1 MLVLKSVNFEQQ
13 HFQHHQL
20 APTHPAQTE
29 WMIGRSTTCHL
40 VLSNPEVSRVHAR
53 IVYADEMYYFI
64 DVGSTSGSLINGE
77 AVPAH
82 QKYLLHLGDLLQLG
96 ETFLYV
102 EDLAPPV
109 APASTSPSAIEPV
122 LSVPAANQPWN
133 NEDLQCRCCR
143 IVNET
148 SDVKTFY
155 FVAEPQKLFHY
166 APGQFVNLQV
176 EINGQSVIRPYSISS
191 SPTRPHYL
199 SITVKRVASPP
210 AQPGVPTGLVSN
222 WLHDHLKVG
231 DRVTLLG
238 GSCGDFT
245 CLPDLPPK
253 LLLISAGSGITPM
266 MSMSR
271 WIQDTLVDCDVVFL
285 HSARHIDDIIFQS
298 ELEIMSAQMPNFH
311 LAVTLTQQ
319 PRGRAWMGFTGRIS
333 EVLLQLAVPDLHDRA
348 VFVCGPDSFMQS
360 VRSLL
365 KTLQFSMQNY
375 KEESFGSSPSTPMH
389 SIPVEALQ
397 PVSERD
403 TFTGQVSMMETAAPA
418 IHFIKSE
425 QRVPAD
431 GTASILEVAEQ
442 EGISI
447 RHACRVGA
455 CGACKIRL
463 HHGKVRYDASPKAL
477 SDMDEKAGY
486 ALACVAYPV
495 NEVAI
500 EA

>member
-20 APTHPAQTE
+20 ALTHPDQTE
-29 WMIGRSTTCHL
+29 WVIGRSTTCHL
-40 VLSNPEVSRVHAR
+40 VLSNPEVSRIHAR
-53 IVYADEMYYFI
+53 IVYADEKYYFI

-77 AVPAH
+77 AVPAQ

-109 APASTSPSAIEPV
+109 APAPTSPPVMEPV
-122 LSVPAANQPWN
+122 LPAPTATQPWN
-133 NEDLQCRCCR
+133 NEDVQGICCR
-143 IVNET
+143 IVDET

-155 FVAEPQKLFHY
+155 FIAEPQKLFHY
-166 APGQFVNLQV
+166 APGQFINLQV

-191 SPTRPHYL
+191 SPTRPHHL
-199 SITVKRVASPP
+199 SITVKRVASPSDLPGAP
-210 AQPGVPTGLVSN
+210 AGLVSN

-231 DRVTLLG
+231 DRVKFIG
-238 GSCGDFT
+238 GACGDFT
-245 CLPDLPPK
+245 CLPNLPPK

-271 WIQDTLVDCDVVFL
+271 WVHDTLVDCDVVFL
-285 HSARHIDDIIFQS
+285 HSARNVDDIIFRT
-298 ELEIMSAQMPNFH
+298 ELETMSAQMPNFH

-319 PRGRAWMGFTGRIS
+319 PRGRAWMGLTGRIS
-333 EVLLQLAVPDLHDRA
+333 EVLLQFAAPDLHDRA
-348 VFVCGPDSFMQS
+348 IFVCGPDSFMRS

-365 KTLQFSMQNY
+365 KTLQFPMQNY
-375 KEESFGSSPSTPMH
+375 KEESFGGRPSTPMH
-389 SIPVEALQ
+389 SVPVPDLQ
-397 PVSERD
+397 PASERD
-403 TFTGQVSMMETAAPA
+403 TFTGQVSVVETGAPA
-418 IHFIKSE
+418 IHFTQSD
-425 QRVPAD
+425 QRVTTD

-442 EGISI
+442 EGIAI

-455 CGACKIRL
+455 CGACKIRI
-463 HHGKVRYDASPKAL
+463 HKGKVRYDAAPKAL
-477 SDMDEKAGY
+477 SATDEKAGY
-486 ALACVAYPV
+486 ALACVGYPV
-495 NEVAI
+495 NDVAI